1 MMTLFYCLK
10 HERAAIE
17 LAGEEVGSF
26 LNDILTAELKTLPVG
41 EMRMSCLLSPQG
53 RILHDM
59 LVFRIKADCFWLE
72 VGKDQI
78 LDLKKS
84 FEMYR
89 LRKLITIKILENWS
103 SAHLFYL
110 GKKTFGSSQI
120 YEISAKLDG
129 NELIFRDQRCS
140 ALGLH
145 IIRNEKISDKV
156 NQNWK
161 NADLTSWD
169 KIRISNMVPLGKIDL
184 TPNRALM
191 LETNLD
197 IFSAVDFN
205 KGCFIGQ
212 EVTARTKYRG
222 LAKKKMIP
230 ISSSTPLRK
239 DMLVYQGEKQIG
251 CCHSAV
257 KLENETFIALATL
270 RIDAIKLYVN
280 SKKGLQSNLG
290 PIAIKPPHWYDL
302 RTVIK

>member
-1 MMTLFYCLK
+1 MPLFYCLK

-17 LAGEEVGSF
+17 LAGGDVGSF

-89 LRKLITIKILENWS
+89 LRKSITIKILENWS

-110 GKKTFGSSQI
+110 GKKTFVSSQI
-120 YEISAKLDG
+120 NKISAKLDG

-145 IIRNEKISDKV
+145 IIRNGKISDKV

-161 NADLTSWD
+161 NADLASWD
-169 KIRISNMVPLGKIDL
+169 EIRISNMVPLGKIDL

-230 ISSSTPLRK
+230 ISSPTPLRK
-239 DMLVYQGEKQIG
+239 DMLVYQGEKQI
-251 CCHSAV
+251 SKILLPNA
-257 KLENETFIALATL
+257 LEIASL
-270 RIDAIKLYVN
+270 
-280 SKKGLQSNLG
+280 
-290 PIAIKPPHWYDL
+290 
-302 RTVIK
+302 